1 MWQVDA
7 YTMKL
12 VEKKNADAK
21 DALMSM
27 ERKVKSL
34 ERDNSRL
41 RAAFLSAKNELARL
55 KHMKPEIHQ
64 RGSPTVDRSVQECS
78 ATISYMA
85 APKHVHGEQELR
97 IRLVSAQARRRVHR
111 ISAGHQHGH

>member
-55 KHMKPEIHQ
+55 QHMKPEIHQ
-64 RGSPTVDRSVQECS
+64 RG
-78 ATISYMA
+78 
-85 APKHVHGEQELR
+85 
-97 IRLVSAQARRRVHR
+97 
-111 ISAGHQHGH
+111 